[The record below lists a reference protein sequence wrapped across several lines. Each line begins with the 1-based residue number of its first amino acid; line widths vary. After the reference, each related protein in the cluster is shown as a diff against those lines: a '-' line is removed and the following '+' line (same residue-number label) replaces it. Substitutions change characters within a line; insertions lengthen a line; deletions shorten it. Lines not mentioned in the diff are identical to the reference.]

1 MEWLTL
7 CISYSMQRLL
17 TLVIRFM
24 QSDPFWSCAMAV
36 NVYLVFFRRY
46 DAIRLKKLYWIYG
59 LLCYGLPFIPAMF
72 CLFYKTKKKGR
83 MYGNATV
90 RQIYPSKSLCT
101 DVAISSLLLAGSHF
115 ILTLFAAVVLDRR
128 SMGASSNLLLLRSY
142 MGLDSHHFH
151 NLHSSWRRD
160 IPKAL
165 TTSNSWSR
173 Q

>member
-1 MEWLTL
+1 
-7 CISYSMQRLL
+7 
-17 TLVIRFM
+17 
-24 QSDPFWSCAMAV
+24 MAV

-90 RQIYPSKSLCT
+90 RQIHPSKSLCT

-115 ILTLFAAVVLDRR
+115 ILTLFAAVVLD
-128 SMGASSNLLLLRSY
+128 
-142 MGLDSHHFH
+142 
-151 NLHSSWRRD
+151 
-160 IPKAL
+160 
-165 TTSNSWSR
+165 
-173 Q
+173 